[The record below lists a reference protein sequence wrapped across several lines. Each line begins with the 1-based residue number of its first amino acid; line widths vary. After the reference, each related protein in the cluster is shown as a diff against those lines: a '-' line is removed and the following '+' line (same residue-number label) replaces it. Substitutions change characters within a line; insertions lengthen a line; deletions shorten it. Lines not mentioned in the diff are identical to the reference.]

1 MEETNIRFEDLPEA
15 VQWIKNK
22 LTEIALKIDRMHG
35 NAIEKEEPP
44 QWFSIQEL
52 CDYLPEHPA
61 IQTVYTWTSANRIP
75 YYKEGKRIRFLKSE
89 IDKWMLNSKLKSILW
104 HKKRIIEPQLSPMFR
119 TSPST
124 HFQKRYWKWRMA
136 LLILKVST
144 LSICSCRWFRRLH
157 LPQVMHFR

>member
-89 IDKWMLNSKLKSILW
+89 IDKWMLNSKLKS
-104 HKKRIIEPQLSPMFR
+104 RDEFR

>member
-52 CDYLPEHPA
+52 CDYLP
-61 IQTVYTWTSANRIP
+61 YTHGRALTAFLIIKRESA
-75 YYKEGKRIRFLKSE
+75 F
-89 IDKWMLNSKLKSILW
+89 
-104 HKKRIIEPQLSPMFR
+104 
-119 TSPST
+119 
-124 HFQKRYWKWRMA
+124 
-136 LLILKVST
+136 VS
-144 LSICSCRWFRRLH
+144 
-157 LPQVMHFR
+157 

>member
-52 CDYLPEHPA
+52 CDYLPE
-61 IQTVYTWTSANRIP
+61 QQ
-75 YYKEGKRIRFLKSE
+75 F
-89 IDKWMLNSKLKSILW
+89 
-104 HKKRIIEPQLSPMFR
+104 
-119 TSPST
+119 
-124 HFQKRYWKWRMA
+124 KRYTHGRA
-136 LLILKVST
+136 LTAFLIIKRESAFVS
-144 LSICSCRWFRRLH
+144 
-157 LPQVMHFR
+157 

>member
-89 IDKWMLNSKLKSILW
+89 IDKWMLNSKLKSRDELEESFLIYQTGMKLL
-104 HKKRIIEPQLSPMFR
+104 KECSEKIDTVEKRMLMMNEDGGLSEF
-119 TSPST
+119 
-124 HFQKRYWKWRMA
+124 
-136 LLILKVST
+136 
-144 LSICSCRWFRRLH
+144 
-157 LPQVMHFR
+157 

>member
-61 IQTVYTWTSANRIP
+61 I
-75 YYKEGKRIRFLKSE
+75 
-89 IDKWMLNSKLKSILW
+89 
-104 HKKRIIEPQLSPMFR
+104 
-119 TSPST
+119 
-124 HFQKRYWKWRMA
+124 KRYTHGRA
-136 LLILKVST
+136 LTAFLIIKRESAFVS
-144 LSICSCRWFRRLH
+144 
-157 LPQVMHFR
+157 

>member
-89 IDKWMLNSKLKSILW
+89 IDKWMLNSKLKSRDELEKEAQNFVESKRKNAFYGTKKEPCLQCCRLDSFIILDFSVSSDVFYFLW
-104 HKKRIIEPQLSPMFR
+104 FLSF
-119 TSPST
+119 
-124 HFQKRYWKWRMA
+124 
-136 LLILKVST
+136 LLKT
-144 LSICSCRWFRRLH
+144 YH
-157 LPQVMHFR
+157 

>member
-75 YYKEGKRIRFLKSE
+75 YYKG
-89 IDKWMLNSKLKSILW
+89 MLNSKLKSRDELEKEAQNFVESKRKNAFYGT
-104 HKKRIIEPQLSPMFR
+104 KKG
-119 TSPST
+119 
-124 HFQKRYWKWRMA
+124 
-136 LLILKVST
+136 
-144 LSICSCRWFRRLH
+144 
-157 LPQVMHFR
+157 

>member
-61 IQTVYTWTSANRIP
+61 IQTVYTWTSRSEERRVGKECRSRWSP
-75 YYKEGKRIRFLKSE
+75 Y
-89 IDKWMLNSKLKSILW
+89 
-104 HKKRIIEPQLSPMFR
+104 H
-119 TSPST
+119 
-124 HFQKRYWKWRMA
+124 
-136 LLILKVST
+136 
-144 LSICSCRWFRRLH
+144 
-157 LPQVMHFR
+157 